1 MARIRQSRTFRK
13 ILNNE
18 EYDIENPELADAENM
33 NIEDE
38 IIGGATED
46 DLNKVAS
53 DMEIAT
59 EEMDVNEQIAN
70 DVEEQ
75 IEANEQAIEE
85 GNVTEEEAR
94 VSQECLQL
102 AMRDLNMSESDITYL
117 RFTTESINRDP
128 KQVLVANNEA
138 LGGIWE
144 KAKEMAKKAWEAI
157 KKFFRKIIDFFKKI
171 LPTRKNKLLKLQKI
185 LKDINGSSVHEEIQD
200 EWDSVAED
208 KFMAFLNLTEGKIQ
222 SIPDLIDGFTT
233 FTESTVSVN
242 TCVQKMVD
250 ICGAIPSGLNIQE
263 SKALN
268 DELKAKGLSDKNY
281 GKLSPGERL
290 KLFSEIEKSFETMS
304 DIVKKLYEN
313 MKKYITSKESEIKFA
328 IAESAI
334 SQYKTDG
341 VCYPLDGTTYRT
353 IVNNF
358 EDVIKGNKPTENTDE
373 AVMNAAMKML
383 KEWTIEASDKD
394 YTKLEKKVELDKST
408 ALDNIEEMIKQ
419 VNAAEK
425 KITKYESSAT
435 KAIDRMEK
443 DSAKQYDALKE
454 KNAEEAKIVKKVAE
468 TMASNLRKYIS
479 ITIEALNTYNKVQY
493 NYTVAYA
500 THTIKG
506 IKKKETDKENN
517 K

>member
-1 MARIRQSRTFRK
+1 MARIKQSRTFRK

-18 EYDIENPELADAENM
+18 EYDIENPELAEAENM

-46 DLNKVAS
+46 DLNKVAEN
-53 DMEIAT
+53 MEIAT

-138 LGGIWE
+138 LGGVWE
-144 KAKEMAKKAWEAI
+144 KAKEMAKKAWKAI
-157 KKFFRKIIDFFKKI
+157 KSFFRKIIDFFKKL

-208 KFMAFLNLTEGKIQ
+208 KFMAYLNLTKGKIVNYTEYMASFSGELEAEFKYNNEQ
-222 SIPDLIDGFTT
+222 LINLIKKASQLNTVKPSNEDNDNIVVGYKPKPIDFTSPEYVEFEKYALQALKDTTVKTGKLNNKAMKALVAEQQQQYEATHTKDGVNYEAVKIPLSGSSYKVICFSGEYKSFMESASKEINEETITQFSKSIKIE
-233 FTESTVSVN
+233 TES
-242 TCVQKMVD
+242 
-250 ICGAIPSGLNIQE
+250 L
-263 SKALN
+263 
-268 DELKAKGLSDKNY
+268 
-281 GKLSPGERL
+281 
-290 KLFSEIEKSFETMS
+290 
-304 DIVKKLYEN
+304 
-313 MKKYITSKESEIKFA
+313 
-328 IAESAI
+328 
-334 SQYKTDG
+334 
-341 VCYPLDGTTYRT
+341 
-353 IVNNF
+353 
-358 EDVIKGNKPTENTDE
+358 
-373 AVMNAAMKML
+373 
-383 KEWTIEASDKD
+383 D
-394 YTKLEKKVELDKST
+394 YTKLDNKSELDKST
-408 ALDNIEEMIKQ
+408 ALDNIENVLKY
-419 VNAAEK
+419 VNNASKSIDKFDKA
-425 KITKYESSAT
+425 IT
-435 KAIDRMEK
+435 KAISNTEK
-443 DSAKQYDALKE
+443 DIETLYKEDSVKNNTIAKSL
-454 KNAEEAKIVKKVAE
+454 KKVIDAVLSSE
-468 TMASNLRKYIS
+468 RKYIAELVS
-479 ITIEALNTYNKVQY
+479 ALNTTESIQY
-493 NYTVAYA
+493 KYTVAYA